1 MHAENRK
8 AGKLLMVTWTSWYWN
23 ILVNMLPWNVRM
35 QQMPLAIYVSWFFS
49 FIWFINVT
57 CNKYL
62 SSWPQKYVSIS
73 KLKYLR
79 KDEDWCFI
87 KIKWSL
93 LKQST
98 ICEPSVSFIYFWCI
112 LNYLFT
118 WRFCILEDVHLYNM
132 HFSRGIMVE

>member
-1 MHAENRK
+1 MIFVE
-8 AGKLLMVTWTSWYWN
+8 LLMVTWTSGYWN

-118 WRFCILEDVHLYNM
+118 LRFCILEDLHLYNM
-132 HFSRGIMVE
+132 HFSRSYMVQ